1 MLATRKH
8 PILFA
13 AVLFALSIFFYH
25 QTVIAPILH
34 WTPDRPTAGHF
45 DWNGPA
51 NATLG
56 FNAIIVVSGP
66 GSPRR
71 SRLIQASNVTEIDL
85 TIPDQPQWTEQDI
98 KNFTDALAWG
108 GRETGRGSTLAWLSH
123 HHVLQWFLHSELET
137 ALILEDDV
145 DWDIRLR
152 TLQIPHAAAAVRDL
166 LQPATTYYG
175 DLGSWDLLW
184 IGHCGDWFNKIEAGI
199 GPGYQKPED
208 LRSLPHRIFNDST
221 LPDRENLHPFTKDFL
236 TAIEMPEKARA
247 FHKALHPLCTFGYAV
262 TRHGAARI
270 VKDIAPITRPESP
283 AYDTAMLHGCV
294 KRGLRCYTVNP
305 ELFHH
310 MIGDSII
317 AQEDQREIVY
327 LPPVDEKGLEQ
338 CKQRKETS
346 NIDCGFWSEDFLF
359 DSEER
364 LQMLREDVGRQGKC
378 LKPGRDVAVAP
389 QPKHSA
395 A

>member
-1 MLATRKH
+1 MIGCSCLNRDGRVDPGRSSLEHRFKKIRWPDSPLVRPPVLVCLLFRSTTMLATRKH

-123 HHVLQWFLHSELET
+123 HHVLQWYVPTRILSRHLEL
-137 ALILEDDV
+137 I
-145 DWDIRLR
+145 
-152 TLQIPHAAAAVRDL
+152 
-166 LQPATTYYG
+166 
-175 DLGSWDLLW
+175 
-184 IGHCGDWFNKIEAGI
+184 
-199 GPGYQKPED
+199 
-208 LRSLPHRIFNDST
+208 
-221 LPDRENLHPFTKDFL
+221 
-236 TAIEMPEKARA
+236 
-247 FHKALHPLCTFGYAV
+247 
-262 TRHGAARI
+262 
-270 VKDIAPITRPESP
+270 
-283 AYDTAMLHGCV
+283 
-294 KRGLRCYTVNP
+294 
-305 ELFHH
+305 
-310 MIGDSII
+310 
-317 AQEDQREIVY
+317 
-327 LPPVDEKGLEQ
+327 
-338 CKQRKETS
+338 
-346 NIDCGFWSEDFLF
+346 
-359 DSEER
+359 
-364 LQMLREDVGRQGKC
+364 
-378 LKPGRDVAVAP
+378 
-389 QPKHSA
+389 
-395 A
+395 